1 MVSVLHCH
9 TISNRFLN
17 VDNLCLPLV
26 ISQQGDSSGSG
37 HASERQERE
46 KTTSCP
52 TILQKCSYG
61 TVSARFVVN
70 SDKEDN
76 TVVMLWINI
85 NSKLVW
91 ECHQSLV
98 KLVEHNRIQLV
109 WVPGHNGIDGN
120 EKANQLA
127 RIGCSHTLKGPEL
140 AIGISTKVARV
151 VIKD

>member
-1 MVSVLHCH
+1 
-9 TISNRFLN
+9 
-17 VDNLCLPLV
+17 
-26 ISQQGDSSGSG
+26 
-37 HASERQERE
+37 
-46 KTTSCP
+46 
-52 TILQKCSYG
+52 
-61 TVSARFVVN
+61 
-70 SDKEDN
+70 
-76 TVVMLWINI
+76 MLWINI